1 MGLNELLEIVSSNV
15 LHYKLGA
22 LVNPCANGDDVLVVG
37 RREEHATARSHLIL
51 ALEGAGTVAVVLL
64 AAQLLLPHVLVHLAA
79 GNQPPAGIRLQVVGA
94 LVGYVW
100 IKNSGILRLST
111 SAIEKSDVFAGT
123 ISDFGRLEYQKS
135 GELGDGRWRYE
146 IISPDASNDYLER
159 KETLLITLKSSKL
172 PDSSG
177 NVYFR
182 TVLPNGYE
190 VTKLF
195 EVLGV

>member
-1 MGLNELLEIVSSNV
+1 MASESLTTAIILITILVS
-15 LHYKLGA
+15 
-22 LVNPCANGDDVLVVG
+22 
-37 RREEHATARSHLIL
+37 
-51 ALEGAGTVAVVLL
+51 
-64 AAQLLLPHVLVHLAA
+64 
-79 GNQPPAGIRLQVVGA
+79 AGIFFSAFIPAVMDSSSTQIESASLESEKLLTDLTVTMTHAKEGEDVA
-94 LVGYVW
+94 YVW